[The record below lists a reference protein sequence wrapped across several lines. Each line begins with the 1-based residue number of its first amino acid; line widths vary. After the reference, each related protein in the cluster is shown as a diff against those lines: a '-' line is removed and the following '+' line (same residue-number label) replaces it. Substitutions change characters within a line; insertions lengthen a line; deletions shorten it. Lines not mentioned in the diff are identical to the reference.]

1 VATSTDGE
9 FVGTERF
16 EVVRRL
22 GAGGMGVVYQAYDR
36 ERARTVALKTLRHR
50 DAAALYRFKREF
62 RGLAD
67 ISHPN
72 LAALHELVSSGDEW
86 FFTMELVEGVDFI
99 TWVRGEEGQTQ
110 LLDIDDLSPIGE
122 DSPVYGNDNPTRSN
136 SDGLDGT
143 VSEAWRAPMPDP
155 SPPRSYDRLRDAL
168 RQLAEGVQVLHQAGK
183 LHRDIK
189 PSNVMV
195 DRSGRVV
202 LLDFG
207 LITDVSRP
215 GGGVSD
221 DYSVVGTVDYMSPEQ
236 GASLPL
242 GPASDWYSVG
252 TVLYRA
258 LTGTLP
264 FFGPP
269 IVVLM
274 EKQRR
279 EPEPP
284 RMLLPETPA
293 DLSQLCCDLL
303 RCEPGARPDGHEIL
317 RRLGSRTTSHPAPRR
332 PSGSRSQDTP
342 LVGRSEHGAVL
353 RDAFATATR
362 EGRAVTVLVHGRS
375 GMGKSILIER
385 VTRELARERAAVV
398 LAGRCY
404 ERESVPYKALDSL
417 IDALS
422 RHLAQLPRH
431 EVDALLPRDV
441 LAVARLF
448 PVLRRVDAVKA
459 APRRIAAPDPQEL
472 RRRGLA
478 ALRELLARMAD
489 RRPLV
494 LTIDDVQWGDL
505 DSTMLLL
512 DLLRPPDPPA
522 LLLVLAYRSEEAD
535 ASEAVR
541 HLVEGLRAPGLGGR
555 EVRELE
561 VGALAPEEAREMA
574 LTRLVRDGAE
584 GDILA
589 AGIAR
594 ESGGDPFL
602 IDQLVRFLHAAGASG
617 AEVSFRDVMR
627 ARLGLL
633 GSEGRRVLELV
644 AVAAHPLTQDVV
656 ARAAGLA
663 REDQVMAILRAGSLI
678 RTSGA
683 PELGRIEIYHDRIR
697 AAVVSSLSEA
707 QQRECHLALA
717 DALESSDRPDPEALA
732 VHLVGGGAVER
743 GTEYAIEAAG
753 KANAALAFERA
764 AVFYRLAIDA
774 LPAEEVNRRR
784 LRAALGDALV
794 NAGRG
799 ADAAAEYQLAAEGIP
814 AAEALEFRRRAAEQL
829 LRSGRVDDGLRALES
844 VLREVGMKLAPT
856 PRRAMWSFLRQ
867 RLRVRLRGLRYRERD
882 PSQVSAE
889 RLTRVD
895 ICWSAAVG
903 IGVTDPIRGLDFQ
916 TRHLILALAA
926 GEPYR
931 ISRALAVEAGFS
943 ALAGRTSLKR
953 TEKLMGMAR
962 EMAERIDEPH
972 TRGLIAVARGLMTYQ
987 IGQWRAALS
996 AFEEAAA
1003 ILRGHCTGMVFE
1015 ITTAL
1020 RFAVDCLFNL
1030 GSLSELCRRVPQY
1043 LAEAERRGDLYG
1055 PTDMRTGLPS
1065 VAWLVA
1071 DDPVTARSECGRAR
1085 ESLSLR
1091 LDFYLQHYYEL
1102 LAQTHID
1109 LYIGD
1114 GESAYQRIEE
1124 RWPKLERSMLLR
1136 IQVVRAEALF
1146 MRGRA
1151 ALAAASA
1158 TASGER
1164 RTRLLEELEQARQ
1177 RLDRQPL
1184 PGAHAQANVLASGA
1198 ARLRGDLEQAA
1209 QLLAQAE
1216 SRFQTAEMDLCAA
1229 ATRYRRGQLVGG
1241 STGQRLISDAE
1252 RWMHTETIRN
1262 PPFMTRIIVGDTLLV

>member
-1 VATSTDGE
+1 MTASSDGE

-99 TWVRGEEGQTQ
+99 TWVRGLEGEPQ
-110 LLDIDDLSPIGE
+110 LLDIDNLSPINDE
-122 DSPVYGNDNPTRSN
+122 SPAAGDDYPTRSE
-136 SDGLDGT
+136 SLVGASVDP
-143 VSEAWRAPMPDP
+143 WMQPMPDP
-155 SPPRSYDRLRDAL
+155 SAPESYDRLRDAL

-264 FFGPP
+264 FYGPP

-279 EPEPP
+279 QPDPP
-284 RMLLPETPA
+284 SKLLPEIPA
-293 DLSQLCCDLL
+293 DLSQLCVDLL
-303 RCEPGARPDGHEIL
+303 RSEPSSRPDGHEIL
-317 RRLGSRTTSHPAPRR
+317 RRLGSRAAGPVARRR

-342 LVGRSEHGAVL
+342 LVGRSAHAAVL

-362 EGRAVTVLVHGRS
+362 EGKAVTVLVHGRS

-398 LAGRCY
+398 LSGRCY

-417 IDALS
+417 IDSLS
-422 RHLAQLPRH
+422 RHLAQQPRH
-431 EVDALLPRDV
+431 DVDALMPRDV

-448 PVLRRVDAVKA
+448 PVLRRVDSVKA
-459 APRRIAAPDPQEL
+459 APRRIAAPDPHEL

-478 ALRELLARMAD
+478 ALRELLGRMAD

-494 LTIDDVQWGDL
+494 LAIDDVQWGDL

-522 LLLVLAYRSEEAD
+522 LLLVLAFRSEEAET
-535 ASEAVR
+535 SEAVR
-541 HLVEGLRAPGLGGR
+541 HLVEGLRATGPATADMR
-555 EVRELE
+555 EVE
-561 VGALAPEEAREMA
+561 VGALAPDEARELA
-574 LTRLVRDGAE
+574 LLRLQREGTE
-584 GDILA
+584 GDALA
-589 AGIAR
+589 GAIAR

-602 IDQLVRFLHAAGASG
+602 IDQLVRFLHAAGGQG
-617 AEVSFRDVMR
+617 AEVSFSDVMR
-627 ARLGLL
+627 VRLSHL
-633 GSEGRRVLELV
+633 GPDARRVLELV
-644 AVAAHPLTQDVV
+644 ALAGRPLAQQVV
-656 ARAAGLA
+656 VRAAGLG
-663 REDQVMAILRAGSLI
+663 REDQVMAVLRAGSLV

-683 PELGRIEIYHDRIR
+683 PELGRIETYHDRIR
-697 AAVVSSLSEA
+697 MAVVATLSEA

-717 DALESSDRPDPEALA
+717 DALESGERPDPEALA
-732 VHLVGGGAVER
+732 VHLLGGGAVER
-743 GTEYAIEAAG
+743 GIEYAIEAAG
-753 KANAALAFERA
+753 KASAALAFERA

-774 LPAEEVNRRR
+774 LAPEEISRRR
-784 LRAALGDALV
+784 LRAALGDALG

-799 ADAAAEYQLAAEGIP
+799 VDAAAEYLAAAEGIP
-814 AAEALEFRRRAAEQL
+814 AAEALELRRRAAEQL
-829 LRSGRVDDGLRALES
+829 LRCGHLDDGLRALET
-844 VLREVGMKLAPT
+844 VLGAVGMKLAPS

-867 RLRVRLRGLRYRERD
+867 RGRARIRGLRYRERD

-895 ICWSAAVG
+895 ICWSVAAA
-903 IGVTDPIRGLDFQ
+903 IGVIDTIRGLDFQ
-916 TRHLILALAA
+916 TRHLLLALKA

-931 ISRALAVEAGFS
+931 ISRALAIEGVYSSLG
-943 ALAGRTSLKR
+943 GRATWKR
-953 TEKLMGMAR
+953 TQKLIGLAR
-962 EMAERIDEPH
+962 EIADRIDQPH
-972 TRGLIAVARGLMTYQ
+972 ARG
-987 IGQWRAALS
+987 
-996 AFEEAAA
+996 
-1003 ILRGHCTGMVFE
+1003 
-1015 ITTAL
+1015 
-1020 RFAVDCLFNL
+1020 
-1030 GSLSELCRRVPQY
+1030 
-1043 LAEAERRGDLYG
+1043 
-1055 PTDMRTGLPS
+1055 
-1065 VAWLVA
+1065 
-1071 DDPVTARSECGRAR
+1071 
-1085 ESLSLR
+1085 
-1091 LDFYLQHYYEL
+1091 
-1102 LAQTHID
+1102 
-1109 LYIGD
+1109 
-1114 GESAYQRIEE
+1114 
-1124 RWPKLERSMLLR
+1124 
-1136 IQVVRAEALF
+1136 
-1146 MRGRA
+1146 
-1151 ALAAASA
+1151 
-1158 TASGER
+1158 
-1164 RTRLLEELEQARQ
+1164 
-1177 RLDRQPL
+1177 
-1184 PGAHAQANVLASGA
+1184 
-1198 ARLRGDLEQAA
+1198 
-1209 QLLAQAE
+1209 
-1216 SRFQTAEMDLCAA
+1216 
-1229 ATRYRRGQLVGG
+1229 
-1241 STGQRLISDAE
+1241 
-1252 RWMHTETIRN
+1252 
-1262 PPFMTRIIVGDTLLV
+1262 